1 MLKMPKMGDAI
12 MPDLGD
18 SNPTEKHKNASF
30 AAHPLTRKQPQAA
43 AAAAAQFSNAS
54 ASSPSAGGPG
64 RGASEIRRMLAQQN
78 ELAAEIRANLTQQKR
93 PASEISSITTMPTA
107 LSGKEKEGADRMEI
121 PNLEMPKIQM
131 PAIPGISP
139 VWMHACGSV
148 YVSVYLCVYTGTCMY
163 VHIHTCIYT
172 CICMTYIHVCIHI
185 RAYVCI
191 YTQPPRESKG
201 LDVDEIALE
210 ESHKEAEAE
219 RIDEAKN
226 AMRKSLVEAQRGRMS
241 TPSEISNTVTSPA
254 ALRGDEQEG
263 CGQSK
268 DEGDI
273 RRLRVFGSKFG
284 VHGHELDQ
292 EATKRD
298 KAMAVVS
305 FLKDLG
311 QRLVFI
317 IPALMKGRRDN
328 TLYLYLFDLALLFFF
343 WLKQRYCPG
352 SLYNHLHVL
361 LKGKKLKPMFVS
373 IRSRRFSGT
382 KKAIVGVSAIASV
395 AQVVRSVADI
405 WCFFNSET
413 PWKKRPKDD
422 IVYMCIEAAGVVL
435 GALKTLV
442 AVVATVIFWGFAIIT
457 YFRFILS
464 AILAYLM
471 CKARSNL
478 STQQARQRAGVDQRN
493 MFQKVGGIFSSEYSR
508 DAVNQRNVESAQWA
522 VNRLSAPE
530 GGKQFMGFSIP
541 DLGSNAGTCMYNFW
555 ALIWESL

>member
-1 MLKMPKMGDAI
+1 
-12 MPDLGD
+12 
-18 SNPTEKHKNASF
+18 
-30 AAHPLTRKQPQAA
+30 
-43 AAAAAQFSNAS
+43 
-54 ASSPSAGGPG
+54 
-64 RGASEIRRMLAQQN
+64 
-78 ELAAEIRANLTQQKR
+78 
-93 PASEISSITTMPTA
+93 
-107 LSGKEKEGADRMEI
+107 
-121 PNLEMPKIQM
+121 
-131 PAIPGISP
+131 
-139 VWMHACGSV
+139 
-148 YVSVYLCVYTGTCMY
+148 
-163 VHIHTCIYT
+163 
-172 CICMTYIHVCIHI
+172 MTYIHVCIHI

-254 ALRGDEQEG
+254 ALRGEEQEG
-263 CGQSK
+263 CGHSK

-413 PWKKRPKDD
+413 PWRKRPKDD
-422 IVYMCIEAAGVVL
+422 IAYMCIEAAGVVL

-464 AILAYLM
+464 AILAFLM